1 MAAHI
6 ERMERLEEAIFK
18 QNEEINERMMEMFS
32 LLKELTKSKSLKK
45 VFVREE
51 VSNPIIKYVNAISH
65 VRMEN
70 DKGIVSN
77 MFVDKNVVE
86 PIVLVDKEEAVDD
99 EMDTESIR
107 IAKEDS
113 INGENTRIDY

>member
-45 VFVREE
+45 VLVREE
-51 VSNPIIKYVNAISH
+51 VSNPVTKYVNAISH

-113 INGENTRIDY
+113 INRENTRIDY

>member
-1 MAAHI
+1 MAAHTERI
-6 ERMERLEEAIFK
+6 ERFDEPIFK
-18 QNEEINERMMEMFS
+18 KREEINERMAEMFS
-32 LLKELTKSKSLKK
+32 LLKELAKGKSPEK
-45 VFVREE
+45 VLVRE
-51 VSNPIIKYVNAISH
+51 VNNPVTRYVIAISL
-65 VRMEN
+65 VGMEN